1 MKKEDLLKGEDYVEC
16 ETCGHIISKKR
27 AQIVNINGGAAS
39 YLGWTHIRC
48 ELHKF
53 PYDEGYKLGASSVYY
68 KKMEVSEDGTPVG
81 YKKISEKK

>member
-27 AQIVNINGGAAS
+27 AQVVTIANYTFGDIF
-39 YLGWTHIRC
+39 YC
-48 ELHKF
+48 ETDKK
-53 PYDEGYKLGASSVYY
+53 PYDRIKIFGLVHRVFFRE
-68 KKMEVSEDGTPVG
+68 MEVSEDGTPVG